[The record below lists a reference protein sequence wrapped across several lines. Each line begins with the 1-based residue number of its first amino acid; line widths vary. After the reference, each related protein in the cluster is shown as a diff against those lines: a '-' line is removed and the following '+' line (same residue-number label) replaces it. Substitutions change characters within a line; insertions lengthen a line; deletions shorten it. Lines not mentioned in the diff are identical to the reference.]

1 MIDNYL
7 RDVIVS
13 RINDLFGEQ
22 LDTIFSLPENYD
34 ELAVEIRGRLKND
47 FSKYGMELSDLF
59 INSITPPPEVQ
70 KMIDER
76 SGMSAVGNLDA
87 FMKFKA
93 AKAIGDAARS
103 GGGGTAGE
111 GAAAGMG
118 LGLGAGLGMMLPGMI
133 YKSMNPNGPS
143 SDIVKQKGFAACPDC
158 HAEIRLDG
166 RFCHRCGHQLVII
179 KKCPQC
185 EKNLSATANF
195 CSNCGYNLKTE
206 LKCSNCNSKLLPGT
220 KFCPNCGES
229 VIRK

>member
-1 MIDNYL
+1 
-7 RDVIVS
+7 
-13 RINDLFGEQ
+13 
-22 LDTIFSLPENYD
+22 
-34 ELAVEIRGRLKND
+34 
-47 FSKYGMELSDLF
+47 
-59 INSITPPPEVQ
+59 
-70 KMIDER
+70 
-76 SGMSAVGNLDA
+76 LDA

-93 AKAIGDAARS
+93 AKAMGDAARS

-118 LGLGAGLGMMLPGMI
+118 LGLGAGLGMMIPGMI
-133 YKSMNPNGPS
+133 YKSMNLNDPS
-143 SDIVKQKGFAACPDC
+143 PDIVKQKGTAVCPDC
-158 HAEIRLDG
+158 HAEIRLDA